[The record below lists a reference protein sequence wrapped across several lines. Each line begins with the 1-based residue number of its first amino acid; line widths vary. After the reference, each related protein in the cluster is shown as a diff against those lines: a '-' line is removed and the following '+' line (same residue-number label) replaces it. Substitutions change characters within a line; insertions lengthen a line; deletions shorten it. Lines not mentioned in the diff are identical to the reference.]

1 MSPFSFVLLAA
12 AGLVIWS
19 MNKKLVQIKEDYDQ
33 ATFAAWRLLML
44 ADNGEELHDHMKQWT
59 LTGGVMSAM
68 GDEIETG
75 NRRVMRVNT
84 AILDHSKGQ
93 PWCEVSEKFRSA
105 LKGMGL

>member
-1 MSPFSFVLLAA
+1 MSLVVLALVAA
-12 AGLVIWS
+12 AIYIWAK
-19 MNKKLVQIKEDYDQ
+19 NKEFNDLKADYDQ

-44 ADNGEELHDHMKQWT
+44 ADNGEELHDQMKQWT
-59 LTGGVMSAM
+59 LTGGVMIAI
-68 GDEIETG
+68 GEEIQTG

-93 PWCEVSEKFRSA
+93 PWSEVSEKFRSA